1 MYFDLRNQGLQIY
14 SCKGVAFHIKQK
26 SYGQSSQSAAAVEKG
41 FKFLCAIILP
51 TPEPTLCWA
60 ALLHRLWSCTT
71 HMQILGLTFLSCVT
85 LGKL

>member
-51 TPEPTLCWA
+51 TPKPTLCCIGFGA
-60 ALLHRLWSCTT
+60 VLLICKSLA
-71 HMQILGLTFLSCVT
+71 
-85 LGKL
+85 